1 MAIYAQGI
9 TALVAVLAAWA
20 WMKSAFLQ
28 LEHKP
33 ANKNLIDDA
42 LNRISTNPAVWNA
55 IAAGLA
61 ALAAV
66 AQALA
71 YFFETQPHH

>member
-1 MAIYAQGI
+1 MALYAQGI
-9 TALVAVLAAWA
+9 TALIAVLAAWA

-28 LEHKP
+28 LGRKP
-33 ANKNLIDDA
+33 ANKNWLDDN

-66 AQALA
+66 AQAIA
-71 YFFETQPHH
+71 YIVEAQPHR